1 MLAVLNSQVE
11 IGGKKQNLVQSI
23 NVYCSSVFRA
33 LNQEKPNLIEFYSCV
48 DL

>member
-11 IGGKKQNLVQSI
+11 IGGTKQNLVQAI

-33 LNQEKPNLIEFYSCV
+33 LNQEKPNLIEFYLCV